1 MHVVLTLVGIVATVI
16 VVAGLCSKLDLPS
29 PLVLIVVGVV
39 GSYLP
44 FVPDVALEPEVVLFG
59 LLPPLLYAAALQ
71 TSLVDFNA
79 HRRAILLLSVGLVAF
94 TTAGVALI
102 VHALLPDLG
111 WWPAFAIG
119 AVVAPPDAVAAT
131 AIGRRIG
138 LPRRIVTILEGE
150 SLLNDA
156 TALVALNTA
165 IGAAGAAV
173 AWRAVGLDF
182 VIAAGGGVL
191 VGLGFFMVIGF
202 VRKHVTD
209 PVLDTGL
216 SFLTPF
222 AAYITAEEI
231 HASGVISVVVAGL
244 LLGHKS
250 PILQTAQSRIAE
262 RLTWRSVA
270 FLLESSVFLLIGL
283 QARTIIGDA
292 FGGEVT
298 TGTIVAVCSA
308 TLVGVIVL
316 RLVWV
321 FFSRYFLVRPRADGG
336 VGRPPWTYTFLVG
349 WAGMRGVVT
358 LAAAFVIPPDT
369 EHRDVLLLI
378 AFTVAAGTLFIQGLS
393 LPWLARRL
401 HVPSPDPAA
410 DALARANLLHQAG
423 QAGLVVLDKLE
434 EDDPHSV
441 SDQIRERVLR
451 RDNAAWERFGGTDEE
466 TPSDTYARR
475 RKLMID
481 AERSRV
487 LEVRST
493 GTVAHEVVDEV
504 LSMLDIEESMLDYS
518 ADERERVR
526 AGGNAMV
533 LEGGCEH
540 LQKVRPPVDAD
551 TPGECGDC
559 LRIGTTWVHLRMCV
573 VCGHIACCDSSPE
586 RHASAHHAESGH
598 EVMRSAEAGEDW
610 RWCFVDQMTG

>member
-79 HRRAILLLSVGLVAF
+79 HRRAILLLAVGLVAF
-94 TTAGVALI
+94 TTVGVAVI

-138 LPRRIVTILEGE
+138 LPRRIVTLLEGE

-165 IGAAGAAV
+165 IAAAGTAV
-173 AWRAVGLDF
+173 AWQVVGRDF

-191 VGLGFFMVIGF
+191 VGLVFFVGIGF
-202 VRKHVTD
+202 IRKHVTD

-283 QARTIIGDA
+283 QARSIIGDA
-292 FGGEVT
+292 FGGEVS
-298 TGTIVAVCSA
+298 TGTIAAVCGS

-358 LAAAFVIPPDT
+358 LAAAFVIPRDT
-369 EHRDVLLLI
+369 MHRDVLLLI

-401 HVPSPDPAA
+401 RVPSPDPAA

-423 QAGLVVLDKLE
+423 LAGLAELDKLE

-451 RDNAAWERFGGTDEE
+451 RDNAAWERFGGSDE

-481 AERSRV
+481 AERARV

-504 LSMLDIEESMLDYS
+504 LTMLDVEESMLDYS

-540 LQKVRPPVDAD
+540 LQQVRPPVDAD

-559 LRIGTTWVHLRMCV
+559 RRIGTTWVHLRMCV
-573 VCGHIACCDSSPE
+573 ICGHIACCDSSPE
-586 RHASAHHAESGH
+586 RHASAHHASSGH

>member
-1 MHVVLTLVGIVATVI
+1 MHVALTLVGIVATVI
-16 VVAGLCSKLDLPS
+16 VVAGICSKLDLPS
-29 PLVLIVVGVV
+29 PLVLIAVGVV

-44 FVPDVALEPEVVLFG
+44 FVPDVALQPEVVLFG
-59 LLPPLLYAAALQ
+59 LLPPLLYAAAVQ

-94 TTAGVALI
+94 TTVGVAVL

-165 IGAAGAAV
+165 IAAATVSV
-173 AWRAVGLDF
+173 AWQVVGRDF
-182 VIAAGGGVL
+182 AIAAGGGVL
-191 VGLGFFMVIGF
+191 VGLLFFFVIGF

-231 HASGVISVVVAGL
+231 HASGVISVVVVGL

-262 RLTWRSVA
+262 RLTWRSIA

-292 FGGEVT
+292 FGADVGA
-298 TGTIVAVCSA
+298 GTIAAVCSA
-308 TLVGVIVL
+308 TLVTVILL
-316 RLVWV
+316 RIVWV
-321 FFSRYFLVRPRADGG
+321 FFSRYLLIRPRMLNG
-336 VGRPPWTYTFLVG
+336 GRPPWTYTFLVG

-358 LAAAFVIPPDT
+358 LAAAFVIPEDT
-369 EHRDVLLLI
+369 LHRAVLLLI
-378 AFTVAAGTLFIQGLS
+378 AFTVTAGTLFIQGMS
-393 LPWLARRL
+393 LPWIARRL
-401 HVPSPDPAA
+401 RVPSPDPAA

-423 QAGLVVLDKLE
+423 LAGLAELDKLDE
-434 EDDPHSV
+434 ADPHGV
-441 SDQIRERVLR
+441 SDQIRERVRR
-451 RDNAAWERFGGTDEE
+451 RDNAAWERFGASDDE

-481 AERSRV
+481 AERARV

-493 GTVAHEVVDEV
+493 GTVAHEVLDEV

-518 ADERERVR
+518 AEERARVR
-526 AGGNAMV
+526 ASEKV
-533 LEGGCEH
+533 LTLEGGCEH
-540 LQKVRPPVDAD
+540 LQEVRPPVDAD

-559 LRIGTTWVHLRMCV
+559 LRAGTSWVHLRMCV
-573 VCGHIACCDSSPE
+573 ICGHIACCDSSPE
-586 RHASAHHAESGH
+586 RHASAHHTHTGH

-610 RWCFVDQMTG
+610 RWCFVDQLTG